1 MMETQQ
7 TCPESRGEPPFFTVV
22 TICFNDLANL
32 QATTA
37 SVQAQR
43 CRDFEWWVIDGGSR
57 DGTPAWLATQQLP
70 GMSWLSEADRGLYH
84 AMNKGMDR
92 ARGRYL
98 IFMNSGDCFADA
110 EVLARIRETIL
121 AQPAPPLLAYGDS
134 VDVPNHGASGPVRV
148 ARDHQS
154 VALGMFAQ
162 HQAMAFARSD
172 RRHDETLRLS
182 ADYGFI
188 AATVAQARSTTDIL
202 RLPFPVCRFLLG
214 GLNETRRAQALHE
227 DFRIRRQVL
236 EVPWWRAA
244 MLYGAHWLH
253 MQLKSHLP
261 AIATWVKRR

>member
-7 TCPESRGEPPFFTVV
+7 PCTEVSSDAPFFTVV
-22 TICFNDLANL
+22 TICFNDLTNL
-32 QATTA
+32 QATAA
-37 SVQAQR
+37 SVQAQT

-57 DGTPAWLATQQLP
+57 DGTPAWLTTQCLP
-70 GMSWLSEADRGLYH
+70 GMSWVSEPDRGLYH

-98 IFMNSGDCFADA
+98 IFMNSGDCFADS
-110 EVLARIRETIL
+110 EVLTRMREAIL

-134 VDVPNHGASGPVRV
+134 LDVPDHGAAGNLRA
-148 ARDHQS
+148 ARDHHS

-162 HQAMAFARSD
+162 HQAMAFAHSA

-188 AATVAQARSTTDIL
+188 AATVAQARSASDIL

-214 GLNETRRAQALHE
+214 GLNETRRPQALRE
-227 DFRIRRQVL
+227 DYRVRREVL
-236 EVPWWRAA
+236 GLSWWGASI
-244 MLYGAHWLH
+244 LYGAHWMH
-253 MQLKSHLP
+253 MQLKARWPGLG
-261 AIATWVKRR
+261 RRLRRA